1 MLVRY
6 EITSA
11 LAHAMA
17 LGQFEANA
25 VKQASAGRVA
35 PARGRPGHRVLARR
49 LERRSAYD
57 AAYLVLA
64 EHVGAELWTVDSA
77 LAPMQ
82 ARAVCR

>member
-1 MLVRY
+1 LHQL
-6 EITSA
+6 ED
-11 LAHAMA
+11 
-17 LGQFEANA
+17 G
-25 VKQASAGRVA
+25 
-35 PARGRPGHRVLARR
+35 PAIVSLARR